1 MKFFFSF
8 LLIVLNSALG
18 FGQAAEFSLTEPL
31 FKFPKTK
38 EGVVLEHTFVVTN
51 TGSSPLIISDY
62 SVECKCTKVVLPQE
76 PILPGKKGEIKII
89 FDTEGKF
96 YQQDRIVL
104 LSANTKKKVH
114 KLRFKVFVIPKEE

>member
-8 LLIVLNSALG
+8 LIIVLNSALG
-18 FGQAAEFSLTEPL
+18 FGQEAEFSLTESV

-38 EGVVLEHTFVVTN
+38 EGIVLEHTFIVTN
-51 TGSSPLIISDY
+51 TGTTPLIISDY
-62 SVECKCTKVVLPQE
+62 SVECKCTKVVLPKE
-76 PILPGKKGEIKII
+76 PILPGKKGEIKIS
-89 FDTEGKF
+89 FDTEGKY
-96 YQQDRIVL
+96 YQQDRIIL